1 MKTGWIL
8 IGLLS
13 SVLVH
18 GQPGGALPVPIAG
31 NVTLPLDDYNQM
43 IELAGRTPKGLP
55 TPPLAYSINSADLN
69 FQSAGELLAG
79 TIRLEGEVFSTK
91 PAVAVPLLSG
101 VTVFDA
107 EQQGRDLPLKKE
119 GATTTAVLR
128 GPGAFSISMNAG
140 LAISME
146 AGRAALT
153 FPAPGAGTVRLTLAV
168 PGEHTNVDI
177 SPGLI
182 TERRSANGRT
192 TIEAT
197 LVPSQPTAVW
207 WETRENPAP
216 AAPREVRFLSDV
228 KTLVSVSRTEVEL
241 AALAD
246 ITVVQGEPGQFELQ
260 IPEGYELTGASGPT
274 LESSEVQAGVL
285 ILKAGGTERQRE
297 FLITIEKAISG
308 SQLEVPILS
317 LRGTQRETG
326 EVLVEGEGA
335 LELTAKESGGL
346 QRMDVKETNPYLRAM
361 AQNPP
366 QAAFRYHRQPSQT
379 PCLSLE
385 WMRFPDSQVL
395 AALAQKATVT
405 TLVTPEGR
413 SLTEVKLLVRNQA
426 QPFLKV
432 DLPAGAVIVSAEVAG
447 QTVKPVQGPD
457 GNRVPLLRTGF
468 RPKDSYPVSFVF
480 LHSGVPFARKG
491 GSELTLPKMDV
502 PIGMLEWEV
511 FLPRQYKVA
520 DFGGDVLD
528 ASLLGAPLAS
538 EAEDTVM
545 PVVAAVPG
553 NLKLDLHPGQLGGFV
568 VDPTGAVVVGSHITV
583 THVATGETKT
593 TYTDLSGRWMVSDLP
608 PGRVRVSVFRVG
620 FRSFERE
627 GVYDPNQPERF
638 DTTLQ
643 VGTSAE
649 TVTVEASAMSLSTA
663 ASTIG
668 RQVSKPAAPP
678 PAAPS
683 TNVTNLQRRVAG
695 VLPIRVDVPRAGSS
709 FQFARTLV
717 VDQETKVTFRYKT
730 R

>member
-1 MKTGWIL
+1 MKTEWML
-8 IGLLS
+8 IGLMS
-13 SVLVH
+13 AVLVH
-18 GQPGGALPVPIAG
+18 GQTGGALPVPTTG
-31 NVTLPLDDYNQM
+31 NVTLLLDDYNQL
-43 IELAGRTPKGLP
+43 IELATRTPKGLP
-55 TPPLAYSINSADLN
+55 APPLAYSLKSADLN
-69 FQSAGELLAG
+69 FQSTGELLAG
-79 TIRLEGEVFSTK
+79 TVRLEGEVFSTR

-101 VTVFDA
+101 ITVFDA
-107 EQQGRDLPLKKE
+107 EQQGRDLALEKD

-128 GPGAFSISMNAG
+128 GPGPFSISMNAG
-140 LAISME
+140 LGISME
-146 AGRAALT
+146 AGRAALS

-168 PGEHTNVDI
+168 PGEHTNVDV

-192 TIEAT
+192 IIEAT
-197 LVPSQPTAVW
+197 LVPGQPTAVW

-241 AALAD
+241 ATLAD
-246 ITVVQGEPGQFELQ
+246 ITVVQGEPAQFELQ

-274 LESSEVQAGVL
+274 LESGEVQAGVL
-285 ILKAGGTERQRE
+285 ILKTGGTERQRE
-297 FLITIEKAISG
+297 FLITMEKPITG
-308 SQLEVPILS
+308 SRLEVPILS
-317 LRGTQRETG
+317 LKGTQRETG
-326 EVLVEGEGA
+326 EVLLEGEGA
-335 LELTAKESGGL
+335 LELTAKEGGGL
-346 QRMDVKETNPYLRAM
+346 QRMDVKEANPYLRAL

-385 WMRFPDSQVL
+385 WMRFPDGQVL

-413 SLTEVKLLVRNQA
+413 SLTEVKLLVRNEA

-432 DLPAGAVIVSAEVAG
+432 DLPAGATIVSAEVAG

-568 VDPTGAVVVGSHITV
+568 VDPAGAVVAGAHVAV
-583 THVATGETKT
+583 THEATGDTKT
-593 TYTDLSGRWMVSDLP
+593 TYTDQSGRWVVSDLP
-608 PGRVRVSVFRVG
+608 PGRMRVTVFRLG

-627 GVYDPNQPERF
+627 GVYNPNQPERF

-643 VGTSAE
+643 VGAAMQ
-649 TVTVEASAMSLSTA
+649 TVTVEASALPLNTMA
-663 ASTIG
+663 V
-668 RQVSKPAAPP
+668 QVSKPAAPP
-678 PAAPS
+678 PAPPS
-683 TNVTNLQRRVAG
+683 ANVTNLQRRVAG

-717 VDQETKVTFRYKT
+717 VDAETKVTFRYKT